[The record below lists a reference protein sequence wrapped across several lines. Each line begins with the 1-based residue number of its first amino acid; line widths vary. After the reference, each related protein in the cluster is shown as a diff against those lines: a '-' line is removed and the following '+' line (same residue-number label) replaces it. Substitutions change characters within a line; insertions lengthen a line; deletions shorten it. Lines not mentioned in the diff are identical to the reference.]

1 MYIMII
7 KGRYNLTEQKAI
19 MVFNDFMRKIND
31 PRTLNGLMS
40 VMSNTT
46 SHNAD
51 KVSLKVVSLFM

>member
-1 MYIMII
+1 
-7 KGRYNLTEQKAI
+7 

-31 PRTLNGLMS
+31 PRTLNGLVS

-51 KVSLKVVSLFM
+51 TVSLKVVSIFIGVP

>member
-1 MYIMII
+1 
-7 KGRYNLTEQKAI
+7 
-19 MVFNDFMRKIND
+19 MVFNDLMRKIND

-51 KVSLKVVSLFM
+51 TVSLKVVSLFI

>member
-1 MYIMII
+1 
-7 KGRYNLTEQKAI
+7 

-46 SHNAD
+46 AHNAD
-51 KVSLKVVSLFM
+51 TVSLKVVSLFM